1 MSQLWLG
8 LVGLACFVPI
18 VAFVPRPPRVQV
30 AGGLYHVTAHSNVG
44 RLAFRDDRERKRFL
58 VLLGATVLRYGWSCR
73 GYCLLSNHL
82 HLFIS
87 TPQADIAAGMRYLN
101 GRYGQWANWNRTEF
115 GHLFKARYGAVLVES
130 QGHATEVHR
139 YIALNPVR
147 AGLVTRPERWKWSSY
162 SAMLGL
168 VDPLPLLDVDA
179 ALADFA
185 STRTEARRRFRS
197 FVLDGLVSDAA

>member
-1 MSQLWLG
+1 MFATIASASGSSCSSARQSSAMA
-8 LVGLACFVPI
+8 GLAEATACF
-18 VAFVPRPPRVQV
+18 
-30 AGGLYHVTAHSNVG
+30 
-44 RLAFRDDRERKRFL
+44 
-58 VLLGATVLRYGWSCR
+58 
-73 GYCLLSNHL
+73 SNHL

-101 GRYGQWANWNRTEF
+101 GRYGQWANWNRTER
-115 GHLFKARYGAVLVES
+115 GHLFEARYGAVLVES

-147 AGLVTRPERWKWSSY
+147 AGLVTRPEAWKWSSY
-162 SAMLGL
+162 RALLGL

-197 FVLDGLVSDAA
+197 FVSDGLVSDAA